1 MNVDPITLEV
11 IRNNIYSIAEEM
23 RFIMMRTAHAPLI
36 KEAGDLSCALTDAK
50 GQIIAQGRDH
60 PIHLGVMAET
70 VKKFISWI
78 GDEPLAP
85 GDIYFTN
92 ALTVGGN
99 HLPDVKAIQPIFAG
113 GRLLGFAI
121 VLVHWPDVGGS
132 SPGSY
137 NPKAREI
144 QQEGLQMP
152 PIRLFTADGP
162 DRTFMELILLNVRD
176 RETREADIYGQRA
189 ACTVAVD
196 RVLEVAKRYGDETV
210 AACFKQMQFE
220 SEELMRRAIVEVPDG
235 VYNGEDFM
243 DHDGIEDRPIRIAV
257 TITKRGDEMDFDF
270 TGTDPQVEGPINTTI
285 FVAQSAVYYAAKSL
299 LGPGVPANDGCYR
312 PFSVRAP
319 EGCLLNPRAG
329 APVVGGN
336 HETSRRVVDAIY
348 RALAPALP
356 DRVTAAGH
364 GSGGVVIIAGPK
376 FVFYEAHGGG
386 HGAGK
391 TWDGLTAKQTT
402 LGNIMNTPIE
412 AMEAAFPFLIER
424 YELRNDSHGKGK
436 HRGGL
441 GLRRRIQLR
450 EGKATLTTM
459 IERTVVPPYGLFG
472 GEPGHCTRLR
482 LNPGTQKEIFLTGK
496 SSRVIEAGDT
506 FELETAGGGGYG
518 PASER
523 SPQLTARDIELGYVT
538 K

>member
-23 RFIMMRTAHAPLI
+23 RYIMMRTAHAPLI

-50 GQIIAQGRDH
+50 GRIVAQGRDH

-70 VKKFISWI
+70 VKLFLEWI
-78 GDEPLAP
+78 GDTPLAR

-92 ALTVGGN
+92 ALTIGGN

-113 GRLLGFAI
+113 DQLLAFAI
-121 VLVHWPDVGGS
+121 VLVHWPDIGGS

-137 NPKAREI
+137 NPKATEI
-144 QQEGLQMP
+144 QQEGLQLP
-152 PIRLFTADGP
+152 PVRLFTAAGA
-162 DRTFMELILLNVRD
+162 DRTLMELILLNVRD
-176 RETREADIYGQRA
+176 RVTREADIYGQRA
-189 ACTVAVD
+189 AC
-196 RVLEVAKRYGDETV
+196 EVATSRLSEVANRYGGATV
-210 AACFKQMQFE
+210 AACFERMQHE
-220 SEELMRRAIVEVPDG
+220 SEGLMRKAIVEVPDG
-235 VYNGEDFM
+235 VYTAEDFM
-243 DHDGIEDRPIRIAV
+243 DHDGINDRPIKIVATV
-257 TITKRGDEMDFDF
+257 TVRGDKMDFDF

-285 FVAQSAVYYAAKSL
+285 FVAQSAVYYATKSL
-299 LGPGVPANDGCYR
+299 LGLNIPANDGCYR
-312 PFSVRAP
+312 PFRVTAP
-319 EGCLLNPRAG
+319 EGCLLNPRQG

-386 HGAGK
+386 HGAGQ
-391 TWDGLTAKQTT
+391 TWDGLNAKQTT
-402 LGNIMNTPIE
+402 LGNIMNTPVE

-424 YELRNDSHGKGK
+424 YELRTDSSGKGK

-450 EGKATLTTM
+450 AGKATLTTM
-459 IERTVVPPYGLFG
+459 IERTVVPPYGLSG
-472 GEPGHCTRLR
+472 GEPGHCTQLR
-482 LNPGTQKEIFLTGK
+482 LNPGTQKEISLNGK
-496 SSRVIEAGDT
+496 ASRVIEAGDI
-506 FELETAGGGGYG
+506 FQLETAGGGGYG
-518 PASER
+518 PAAQRPPE
-523 SPQLTARDIELGYVT
+523 LTARDRELGYLSE
-538 K
+538 

>member
-11 IRNNIYSIAEEM
+11 VRNNIYSIAEEM

-50 GQIIAQGRDH
+50 GQIVAQGRDH

-70 VKKFISWI
+70 VKHLIRWL
-78 GDEPLAP
+78 GDTPLEP

-92 ALTVGGN
+92 ALTIGGN
-99 HLPDVKAIQPIFAG
+99 HLPDVKAVQPIFVND
-113 GRLLGFAI
+113 RLLAFAI
-121 VLVHWPDVGGS
+121 VLVHWPDIGGS

-152 PIRLFTADGP
+152 PIRLFTAAGP
-162 DRTFMELILLNVRD
+162 DRTLMELILLNVRD
-176 RETREADIYGQRA
+176 RQTREADIYGQRA
-189 ACTVAVD
+189 ACAVAAE
-196 RVLEVAKRYGDETV
+196 RVLDVANRYGGDSV
-210 AACFKQMQFE
+210 AACFMQMQFE
-220 SEELMRRAIVEVPDG
+220 SEQLMRRAVIEVPDG
-235 VYNGEDFM
+235 VYRGEDFM
-243 DHDGIEDRPIRIAV
+243 DYDGIEDRPIRIAV
-257 TITKRGDEMDFDF
+257 TITKRNDEMDFDF
-270 TGTDPQVEGPINTTI
+270 TGTDPQVEGPINTTV
-285 FVAQSAVYYAAKSL
+285 FVAKSAVYYATKSL
-299 LGPGVPANDGCYR
+299 LGPGIPANDGCYR
-312 PFSVRAP
+312 PFRVSAP

-329 APVVGGN
+329 ASVVGGN

-348 RALAPALP
+348 RALAPALA

-364 GSGGVVIIAGPK
+364 GSGGVVIIAGPT

-386 HGAGK
+386 HGAGQ
-391 TWDGLTAKQTT
+391 TWDGLSGKQTT

-424 YELRNDSHGKGK
+424 YELRSDSAGRGK

-441 GLRRRIQLR
+441 GLRRSIRLR

-459 IERTVVPPYGLFG
+459 IERTLVPPYGLFG

-482 LNPGTQKEIFLTGK
+482 LNPGTKNEVHLAGK
-496 SSRVIEAGDT
+496 ASRTIEAGDM
-506 FELETAGGGGYG
+506 FQLETAGGGGYG
-518 PASER
+518 PAQER
-523 SPQLTARDIELGYVT
+523 PHELAARDRELEYVT
-538 K
+538 E